1 MDEMKNPGP
10 ETKNKDAFLT
20 EMFLSKQAL
29 LQTDFLPSNSVVF
42 RAVHGTNSTEGV
54 GWEECLSP
62 GDDIF
67 MK

>member
-1 MDEMKNPGP
+1 MKNPGL

-29 LQTDFLPSNSVVF
+29 LQTDFLPSVSNSVVF

-54 GWEECLSP
+54 G
-62 GDDIF
+62 
-67 MK
+67 